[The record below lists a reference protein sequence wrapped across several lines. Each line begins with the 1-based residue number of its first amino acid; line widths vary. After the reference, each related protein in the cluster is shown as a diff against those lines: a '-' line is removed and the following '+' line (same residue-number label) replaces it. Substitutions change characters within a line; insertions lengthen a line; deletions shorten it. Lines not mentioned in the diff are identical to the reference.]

1 MIKEITRNANIITIE
16 TDFYTFSGKA
26 LSVTYDLRKQS
37 FTDNGLTFDN
47 CSMSNADS
55 RAIKYFLHYS
65 FVDHKTNAICLADDY
80 TKENLEHFISDLYHA
95 DHYIRTADGYA
106 DHL

>member
-1 MIKEITRNANIITIE
+1 MIEEITRNANIITIE
-16 TDFYTFSGKA
+16 TDFYTFGGKA

-55 RAIKYFLHYS
+55 RAIKYFCLNIS
-65 FVDHKTNAICLADDY
+65 FTCYNIKYRDVNFLWKSD
-80 TKENLEHFISDLYHA
+80 IS
-95 DHYIRTADGYA
+95 
-106 DHL
+106 